1 MILDSSALIASLNPN
16 DSHFSEVWEKMS
28 ASNSI
33 QIHEVSLAESLVRAH
48 TSNTVEQV
56 MHVFKGIGATLV
68 SSAGLQGALR
78 VAEIRSKTG
87 LPLPDCYVIDAGRET
102 DEKILSFDSKLNR
115 SAKTLGLATIN

>member
-1 MILDSSALIASLNPN
+1 MILDSSALIASFNPN
-16 DSHFSEVWEKMS
+16 DRHFSEAWAKMS

-48 TSNTVEQV
+48 ASNTVEQV
-56 MHVFKGIGATLV
+56 MHVLKGLGAIVV

-87 LPLPDCYVIDAGRET
+87 LPLPDCYVIDAGKET
-102 DEKILSFDSKLNR
+102 GETILSFDSKLNR
-115 SAKTLGLATIN
+115 SAKVLDLMTVI